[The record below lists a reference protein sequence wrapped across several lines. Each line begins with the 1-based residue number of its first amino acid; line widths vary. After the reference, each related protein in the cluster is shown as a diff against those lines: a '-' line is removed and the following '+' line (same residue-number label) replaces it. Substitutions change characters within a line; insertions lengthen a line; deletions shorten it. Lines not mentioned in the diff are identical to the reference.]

1 MRRRGVIA
9 FLGAALLWP
18 PAAAAQQVR
27 VVGYLTPAGKPS
39 LRDEVFRKGLR
50 ELGWIEGKNIRLEYR
65 RGGNDPVRMAALARE
80 LVQLKVDVIVA
91 QSTPAV
97 HAAKS
102 ATASIPVVSLS
113 ADPVGNGCLARP
125 GGNITGIS
133 MMMPALAGKRI
144 ELLREISPKL
154 SRVAFLGHGDDPS
167 HKIFMRELQE
177 AGSKVGVSVQPV
189 VVRTATEFDGAFAAM
204 KREKAE
210 AVVVQPL
217 FINTL
222 AAGPRLVELALQHRI
237 PAISDGDGFAE
248 AGGLIFFGPHPL
260 SIYERL
266 ASFVDRVLRGAKP
279 DEMPIE
285 QPQRFELVVNL
296 RTAKS
301 LGIAIPRTIV
311 QRADRVIE

>member
-1 MRRRGVIA
+1 
-9 FLGAALLWP
+9 
-18 PAAAAQQVR
+18 
-27 VVGYLTPAGKPS
+27 
-39 LRDEVFRKGLR
+39 
-50 ELGWIEGKNIRLEYR
+50 
-65 RGGNDPVRMAALARE
+65 
-80 LVQLKVDVIVA
+80 
-91 QSTPAV
+91 
-97 HAAKS
+97 
-102 ATASIPVVSLS
+102 
-113 ADPVGNGCLARP
+113 VGNGFVTSLARP

-167 HKIFMRELQE
+167 HKIFIRELQE
-177 AGSKVGVSVQPV
+177 AGSRVGVSVQPV
-189 VVRTATEFDGAFAAM
+189 VVRSATEFEGAFAAM

-222 AAGPRLVELALQHRI
+222 GAGPQLVQLALQHRV

-266 ASFVDRVLRGAKP
+266 ATFVDRVLRGAKP
-279 DEMPIE
+279 GEMPIE

-296 RTAKS
+296 KTAKS

-311 QRADRVIE
+311 HRADRVIE

>member
-1 MRRRGVIA
+1 VVWPT
-9 FLGAALLWP
+9 AAT
-18 PAAAAQQVR
+18 AQPVR
-27 VVGYLTPAGKPS
+27 VVGYLTPAGQPS

-102 ATASIPVVSLS
+102 ATTSIPVVSLS
-113 ADPVGNGCLARP
+113 ADPVGNGFVASLARP

-167 HKIFMRELQE
+167 HKIFIRELQE
-177 AGSKVGVSVQPV
+177 AGSRVGVSVQPV
-189 VVRTATEFDGAFAAM
+189 VVRTATEFEGAFAAM

-222 AAGPRLVELALQHRI
+222 GAGPQLVQLALQHRV

-266 ASFVDRVLRGAKP
+266 ATFVDRVLRGAKP
-279 DEMPIE
+279 GEMPIE

-311 QRADRVIE
+311 HRADRVIE

>member
-1 MRRRGVIA
+1 MVWPT
-9 FLGAALLWP
+9 AAT
-18 PAAAAQQVR
+18 AQPVR
-27 VVGYLTPAGKPS
+27 VVGYLTPAGQPS

-102 ATASIPVVSLS
+102 ATTSIPVVSLS
-113 ADPVGNGCLARP
+113 ADPVGNGFVASLARP

-167 HKIFMRELQE
+167 HKIFIRELQE
-177 AGSKVGVSVQPV
+177 AGSRVGVSVQPV
-189 VVRTATEFDGAFAAM
+189 VVRTATEFEGAFAAM

-222 AAGPRLVELALQHRI
+222 GAGPQLVQLALQHRV

-266 ASFVDRVLRGAKP
+266 ATFVDRVLRGAKP
-279 DEMPIE
+279 GEMPIE

-311 QRADRVIE
+311 HRADRVIE